1 MGTSSQRPLALISVS
16 DKSGVAEFACALALR
31 GYEILSTGGTART
44 LRDAGLKVMA
54 VEELTGFPEML
65 SGRVKTLHPLVHG
78 GLLGLRDDPEH
89 SAQMREH
96 GIRPIDLI
104 VIDLY
109 PFEATIARAGVTRG
123 EAIEQI
129 DIGGPAMI
137 RSGAKNHAFV
147 TVVTDPGMYDEVLAD
162 MNEFGRTTATLRTK
176 LAQAAFLRTSAYD
189 ATIASYLDTG
199 EEALPRAL
207 SIGLRRD
214 RTLRYGEN
222 PHQEAA
228 VYRTGASE
236 GGVLDAAQLLGKEL
250 SFNNLADAAAAW
262 ALTCTLAEL
271 EPRKVSAVVVKHA
284 NPCGAAVADD
294 VFTAIDGAMAG
305 DPVAAFGGI
314 MGVSAEIDERSAER
328 LCAEGVFLE
337 VLCAPGFTK
346 RALEVLSQ
354 RWKNLRLLAT
364 RPVRPAS
371 RLVRLLPGG
380 ALVQTPDAL
389 SADPGAWTLG
399 AGAEPGTELRR
410 TAHVIEAIAQAL
422 SSNAIAIGGL
432 DPDRPG
438 CVRLFGAGA
447 GQMDRLTACR
457 LACEKAG
464 ELARGAVAVSDA
476 FFPFD
481 DGPRILADAGVRVI
495 VHPGGSKRDEDTF
508 ALCRERGIACLL
520 TGLRHFRHE
529 PLR

>member
-1 MGTSSQRPLALISVS
+1 MTTHTKALALISVS
-16 DKSGVAEFACALALR
+16 DKSGVADFAAALAQR
-31 GYEILSTGGTART
+31 GYEIISTGGTSRT
-44 LRDAGLKVMA
+44 LSDAGLDVTP
-54 VEELTGFPEML
+54 VEKITGFPEML
-65 SGRVKTLHPLVHG
+65 SGRVKTLHPLIHG
-78 GLLGLRDDPEH
+78 GLLGVRDNDEH
-89 SAQMREH
+89 TAQMTEH

-109 PFEATIARAGVTRG
+109 PFEATIAREGVSRD

-137 RSGAKNHAFV
+137 RSAAKNHAAV
-147 TVVTDPGMYDEVLAD
+147 TVITDPGDYDRVLED
-162 MNEFGRTTATLRTK
+162 MNADGKTSVKLRQQLAAKAFQRTA
-176 LAQAAFLRTSAYD
+176 SYD
-189 ATIASYLDTG
+189 ATIATYLDADD
-199 EEALPRAL
+199 EPMPRSITL
-207 SIGLRRD
+207 SLQRD
-214 RTLRYGEN
+214 RKLRYGEN
-222 PHQEAA
+222 PHQDAA
-228 VYRTGASE
+228 VYRSGLSE
-236 GGVLDAAQLLGKEL
+236 GGVLDATQLLGKEL
-250 SFNNLADAAAAW
+250 SYNNLADAAAAW

-271 EPRKVSAVVVKHA
+271 EPRKVASVVVKHA
-284 NPCGAAVADD
+284 NPCGAAVADS
-294 VFTAIDGAMAG
+294 VFTAVDAAMAG

-314 MGVSAEIDERSAER
+314 MGVSAEIDEKAAER
-328 LCAEGVFLE
+328 LCEEGVFLE
-337 VLCAPGFTK
+337 VLAAPGFTK
-346 RALEVLSQ
+346 TALEILSS

-364 RPVRPAS
+364 KPVKQPT
-371 RLVRLLPGG
+371 RLIRLLPGG

-389 SADPGAWTLG
+389 SPDHNAWQLA
-399 AGAEPGTELRR
+399 AGDEPGTEHRR
-410 TAHVIEAIAQAL
+410 VAHVVEAIGQAL

-447 GQMDRLTACR
+447 GQMDRLTSCR

-464 ELARGAVAVSDA
+464 ELARGATVASDA

-481 DGPRILADAGVRVI
+481 DGPKILADAGVKVI

-508 ALCRERGIACLL
+508 KLCSERGIACLL